1 MRTAIRISLRVSF
14 LSHSNTLLCAR
25 FGGGWW
31 IFSWQY
37 SKGLLDFSLD

>member
-1 MRTAIRISLRVSF
+1 MRIVVRTSPRVSF
-14 LSHSNTLLCAR
+14 LSHRNTLLCAR

-37 SKGLLDFSLD
+37 SKGLLGFSLD

>member
-1 MRTAIRISLRVSF
+1 MRTAIRSSLGARF

-37 SKGLLDFSLD
+37 SKGLLGFSLG